1 MDITSYL
8 LGKKAGGGGGGGDQ
22 PQTFLIKDMESGT
35 DVSGMKFI
43 LDISK
48 YTSEQ
53 LTDGIDDLNGPAGF
67 EKNDHTDQYF
77 IGFTPGDVVSAIAQ
91 EVSAK
96 VYKPDGTSFGEIDNT
111 HIYAVYG
118 YMNLTTEIPDPIYM
132 LADLTTKESYGN
144 MSSIPSGY
152 SLNYDV
158 SVLPNSVL
166 WNCMKL
172 QEPVVNEYFASE
184 ITTTSN
190 SNVIEKAIKVLPPL
204 KINSL
209 VRFEVFTGCSNLEK
223 VEELNMPS
231 VRFMDNTFYNCT
243 NLKEIN
249 LITTSS
255 LTSMQKTFEYCSE
268 LETLPFFNTSGVT
281 TFKEFCA
288 YCIKLKNVPQLDFS
302 SATILSSAF
311 QNCSN
316 LTDESLNNILGS
328 CISATSYTGT
338 KTLNYLGLT
347 KSIIGEN
354 ARVEALPNY
363 QAFVNAGWT
372 IGN

>member
-1 MDITSYL
+1 MDIASYL

-22 PQTFLIKDMESGT
+22 PQTFLIKDMKSGT

-53 LTDGIDDLNGPAGF
+53 LTDGLEKDLNSPVGF
-67 EKNDHTDQYF
+67 MKNDNNDMHVV
-77 IGFTPGDVVSAIAQ
+77 GFCPEDILNKQIPVWGAS
-91 EVSAK
+91 
-96 VYKPDGTSFGEIDNT
+96 VYKPDGTAFGTLESG
-111 HIYAVYG
+111 HIYCFYAFMDLATYNLNVIYILSDLSTKTKYG
-118 YMNLTTEIPDPIYM
+118 DMNV
-132 LADLTTKESYGN
+132 
-144 MSSIPSGY
+144 PSGY
-152 SLNYDV
+152 VLNYD
-158 SVLPNSVL
+158 LNNIPDSVL

-209 VRFEVFTGCSNLEK
+209 VRFEVFTSCSNLEK

-231 VRFMDNTFYNCT
+231 VKFMDNTFYNCT

-268 LETLPFFNTSGVT
+268 LETLPFFNTSSVT

-288 YCIKLKNVPQLDFS
+288 YCTKLKNVPQLDFS

-311 QNCSN
+311 LNCSN